1 MSRIRSRAQTS
12 FFSGAVCF
20 SCLNKR
26 DNYNEPHNASQ
37 NVKVISMAADQDEQ
51 DDQRGQG
58 FPQVLHDRAREAA
71 VELHK
76 HLLSLAVGG
85 VGLYFLAL
93 TGKVDPPL
101 TPVQKV
107 IVLFAMI
114 SWAVAALSGIISWN
128 ADCRRNFF
136 WASALQASDREKR
149 TELYRQRD
157 RWLNDRNSP
166 RNTSLHFSSSVSLRP
181 QRM

>member
-1 MSRIRSRAQTS
+1 MIVRAKPPS
-12 FFSGAVCF
+12 NF
-20 SCLNKR
+20 
-26 DNYNEPHNASQ
+26 
-37 NVKVISMAADQDEQ
+37 
-51 DDQRGQG
+51 
-58 FPQVLHDRAREAA
+58 
-71 VELHK
+71 HK

-136 WASALQASDREKR
+136 WASALQAGDREKR

-157 RWLNDRNSP
+157 RWLKRSQL
-166 RNTSLHFSSSVSLRP
+166 TAKYLVTLFIVGVVASAAYVALRVVAE
-181 QRM
+181 